1 MLWFYVLSIHVWW
14 LRLELFA
21 LIEVGG
27 RDWDGK
33 GTTCDEG
40 CDCVFSGRNE
50 HESSHAGMEFVIQKP
65 SVSQMAKSSVTFLP
79 MRLFHGVLTVSRNDY
94 LARCTK

>member
-40 CDCVFSGRNE
+40 CDCMCLAGAMNMKAVTLVW
-50 HESSHAGMEFVIQKP
+50 SS
-65 SVSQMAKSSVTFLP
+65 
-79 MRLFHGVLTVSRNDY
+79 
-94 LARCTK
+94 